1 MALEEV
7 VEGTPL
13 DIPFPAKHR
22 YHLDTH
28 PTFKSGHFSAT
39 LLAVFHECQQS
50 GVQ

>member
-7 VEGTPL
+7 VEGTIM

-22 YHLDTH
+22 YHLETTL
-28 PTFKSGHFSAT
+28 PSGHFSAT

>member
-13 DIPFPAKHR
+13 DIPFPSIATISKPP
-22 YHLDTH
+22 Y
-28 PTFKSGHFSAT
+28 PQGHFSVT
-39 LLAVFHECQQS
+39 LFVFHECQQS

>member
-22 YHLDTH
+22 YHLETTPPSIRPLLSH
-28 PTFKSGHFSAT
+28 SFS
-39 LLAVFHECQQS
+39 CIP
-50 GVQ
+50 